1 MKPNYIVTSTYASPL
16 GELLL
21 GSYKEKL
28 VLCDWLYR
36 KMRSSIDKR
45 LQEGLK
51 ASYQSGES
59 SVLKAT
65 IEQLEEYFNGRREN
79 FNIPIHLQGSDFQKS
94 VWQEL
99 QQIPFGTT
107 CSYLSLSEKLGN
119 TKAIRAVAAANGANA
134 ISILVPCHRI
144 IGSNG
149 ELIGYA
155 GGLSCKKKLL
165 QLENPGLYKEQ
176 LSLF

>member
-1 MKPNYIVTSTYASPL
+1 VNTSYIATTTYQSPL

-21 GSYKEKL
+21 GSYKGKL

-36 KMRSSIDKR
+36 RQRKSIDKR
-45 LQEGLK
+45 LQQGFNS
-51 ASYQSGES
+51 SYKDEES
-59 SVLKAT
+59 SIAKET
-65 IEQLEEYFNGRREN
+65 IKQLEEYFKGKRKD
-79 FNIPIHLQGSDFQKS
+79 FSIPIYLQGSDFQCT
-94 VWQEL
+94 VWKEL
-99 QQIPFGTT
+99 QQLPYGTT